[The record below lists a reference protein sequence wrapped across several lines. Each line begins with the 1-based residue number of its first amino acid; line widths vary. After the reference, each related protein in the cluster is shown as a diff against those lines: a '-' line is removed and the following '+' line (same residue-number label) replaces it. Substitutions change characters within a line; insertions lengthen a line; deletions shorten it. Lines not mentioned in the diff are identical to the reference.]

1 MQNDY
6 KKFQN
11 DKDKVINK
19 GTQDFINYNNS
30 MISNFFTWF
39 NIKRIQCIKCSNN
52 IYSFQNYSTF
62 DLNLIDVAKFKKNQS
77 LTLSDCL
84 ELYQVDQ
91 IKHNIFCEFCKG
103 YNLISAINFFKKQ
116 SISEWIVI
124 TPGSMGE
131 ELILNLENFQ
141 CIKNYNNLLFDYHI
155 CFYGLD
161 NERYTNFELI
171 DEIFHEI
178 KSTITRFSKED
189 IQILDEQSVL
199 TYCLLNNINE
209 IKTDKFYNYGRF
221 ALVKFKNDKDALRI
235 YLEKTVLHLPLINQ
249 RNGSPFM
256 IMGGLLKK
264 YIEE

>member
-1 MQNDY
+1 MNSIRNNDFNFFRPIYDTDLTRLMLDMNKEFTIIMDNPSY
-6 KKFQN
+6 KRENPLKIN
-11 DKDKVINK
+11 DKMYKVFTYQLENK
-19 GTQDFINYNNS
+19 KKTNYENFNTIEGFDEKGDYFIEYDFDEEKNNEK
-30 MISNFFTWF
+30 NVPKVYVE
-39 NIKRIQCIKCSNN
+39 IKN
-52 IYSFQNYSTF
+52 
-62 DLNLIDVAKFKKNQS
+62 D
-77 LTLSDCL
+77 
-84 ELYQVDQ
+84 
-91 IKHNIFCEFCKG
+91 
-103 YNLISAINFFKKQ
+103 
-116 SISEWIVI
+116 
-124 TPGSMGE
+124 
-131 ELILNLENFQ
+131 NFQ
-141 CIKNYNNLLFDYHI
+141 CIKNINNILFDFHI

-178 KSTITRFSKED
+178 KSTISRFSKED

-199 TYCLLNNINE
+199 TYCLLNQINE
-209 IKTDKFYNYGRF
+209 IKTDKFINYGRF